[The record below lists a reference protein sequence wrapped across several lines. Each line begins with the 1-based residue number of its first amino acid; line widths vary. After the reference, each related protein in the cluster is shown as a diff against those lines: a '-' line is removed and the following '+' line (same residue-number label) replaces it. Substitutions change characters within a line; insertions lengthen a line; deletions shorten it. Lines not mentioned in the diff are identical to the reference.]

1 LVKLLLDRGA
11 STSMQNEREETPIDV
26 VSGAWNEEMSR
37 FYHYLNEIGD
47 LGLDMNQ
54 IKQSRPKIL
63 NMLRETA
70 ADKE

>member
-1 LVKLLLDRGA
+1 
-11 STSMQNEREETPIDV
+11 
-26 VSGAWNEEMSR
+26 MSR
-37 FYHYLNEIGD
+37 FYRYLNEIGD

-63 NMLRETA
+63 KMLRESA